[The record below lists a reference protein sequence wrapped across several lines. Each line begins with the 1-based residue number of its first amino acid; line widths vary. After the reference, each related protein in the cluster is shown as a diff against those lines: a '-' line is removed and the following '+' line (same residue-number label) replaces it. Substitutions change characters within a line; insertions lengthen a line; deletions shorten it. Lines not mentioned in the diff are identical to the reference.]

1 MPGPRELAKVTRAA
15 LCCGAMGMG
24 LWRLLLIV
32 VVLIG
37 VLTFV
42 VPRDRAIIDCLSGSG
57 SSGDGRRAQEILQE
71 RYARAEI
78 RPRNTRNSCT
88 P

>member
-1 MPGPRELAKVTRAA
+1 
-15 LCCGAMGMG
+15 MGMG
-24 LWRLLLIV
+24 LRRLLLIA

-37 VLTFV
+37 VLVSV
-42 VPRDRAIIDCLSGSG
+42 VLRDRA
-57 SSGDGRRAQEILQE
+57 ILQE